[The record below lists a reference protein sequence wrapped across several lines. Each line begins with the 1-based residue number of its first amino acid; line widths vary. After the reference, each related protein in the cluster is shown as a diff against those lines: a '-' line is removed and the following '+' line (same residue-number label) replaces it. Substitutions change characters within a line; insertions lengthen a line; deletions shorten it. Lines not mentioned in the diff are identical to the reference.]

1 MIVLCIIIFAVIVSF
16 LNGLYCIKYGMWLY
30 EVDDFS
36 DVKPSM
42 KRMIKDYYS
51 YYENTE
57 DKENFIS
64 VTISNHGGEN
74 CTVRYYYEDES
85 KNKKEEYKL
94 TPRQKEDFDIVN
106 DAFFGEDTYFNNM
119 CITENEIYFFSI
131 RPYYIVY
138 TLDQMYPEV
147 PPDWFCERLSFGWYQ
162 CVEIP
167 ELYRD

>member
-1 MIVLCIIIFAVIVSF
+1 
-16 LNGLYCIKYGMWLY
+16 MWLY
-30 EVDDFS
+30 EVDDFR

-57 DKENFIS
+57 DKENLIS
-64 VTISNHGGEN
+64 VTISNHGGDN
-74 CTVRYYYEDES
+74 CTVQYHYEDES

-106 DAFFGEDTYFNNM
+106 KAFSNDYSCFSNM
-119 CITENEIYFFSI
+119 CIMEDEIGFLCYS
-131 RPYYIVY
+131 PYYIVY

-162 CVEIP
+162 CVKIP
-167 ELYRD
+167 KQYLD